1 MTAPTLLDIRAI
13 AARLDLNERTVR
25 NYHQQA
31 VHNRS
36 CNVHTPACRPKAG
49 DFPEPDAR
57 FGGHPAWQ
65 VGTVDANTN
74 EWPSWCCRPSPM
86 SVVRPAVAP
95 HRNPRARASAANQMR
110 SPTRWKPNME

>member
-36 CNVHTPACRPKAG
+36 CAVHTPACRPKAG

-65 VGTVDANTN
+65 ESTVDQWASNRPGRGAGGGRPRII
-74 EWPSWCCRPSPM
+74 EAPSNQ
-86 SVVRPAVAP
+86 ALAGAP
-95 HRNPRARASAANQMR
+95 E
-110 SPTRWKPNME
+110 TK

>member
-13 AARLDLNERTVR
+13 AERLDLNERTVR

-36 CNVHTPACRPKAG
+36 CTTPHRVKKGDGYVTRPPCSPKAG

-57 FGGHPAWQ
+57 FGGHPAWTET
-65 VGTVDANTN
+65 TV
-74 EWPSWCCRPSPM
+74 EQW
-86 SVVRPAVAP
+86 
-95 HRNPRARASAANQMR
+95 AANRPGRGAGGGRPRIIEAPSNQALAGA
-110 SPTRWKPNME
+110 PETK